1 MKLLLIG
8 LLSIASDIWV
18 PKYALF
24 DCNDG
29 CKRVKLF
36 DTKEECMKY
45 KGLNYG
51 SEQAK
56 MGCFKIYVE
65 NK

>member
-8 LLSIASDIWV
+8 LLSIASDAWIQ
-18 PKYALF
+18 KYALF

-36 DTKEECMKY
+36 DTMAECNKY

-51 SEQAK
+51 PEQAK
-56 MGCFKIYVE
+56 MACLRVYVE